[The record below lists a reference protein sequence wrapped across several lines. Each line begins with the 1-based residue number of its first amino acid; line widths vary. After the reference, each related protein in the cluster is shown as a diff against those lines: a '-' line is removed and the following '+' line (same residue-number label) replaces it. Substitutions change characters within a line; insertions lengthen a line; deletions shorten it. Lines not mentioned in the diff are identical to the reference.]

1 MCVSVPGKVI
11 EIDGNSATIDFSGS
25 KMTIDVSLVK
35 PKVGQYVLVHAGCAL
50 EILSEDKAEEIITL
64 FKELEEITGV

>member
-11 EIDGNSATIDFSGS
+11 EINVNSAVVDFGGS
-25 KMTIDVSLVK
+25 KITIDVTLIK

-64 FKELEEITGV
+64 FKELEEITSV